1 MRSPLVILLTAAL
14 AGCTQ
19 PAAKPT
25 DSPATPAAV
34 SSPSADSLEIIPA
47 SAAELIAAAQAPGAK
62 VTVMNIWAT
71 WCAPCREEFP
81 DILKLEQTYR
91 DRGMRLILVS
101 ADFDDQ
107 LGDVRRFLAQ
117 HEVRMPTYLKT
128 GKDMEFIDGLNPKW
142 SGALPATLVYDTQGK
157 QVRFWEGRADYA
169 KFEAAVLEVLDGATA
184 AR

>member
-1 MRSPLVILLTAAL
+1 MSARHVGSLVAL
-14 AGCTQ
+14 
-19 PAAKPT
+19 
-25 DSPATPAAV
+25 
-34 SSPSADSLEIIPA
+34 
-47 SAAELIAAAQAPGAK
+47 
-62 VTVMNIWAT
+62 W
-71 WCAPCREEFP
+71 
-81 DILKLEQTYR
+81 ILKLEQTYR

-107 LGDVRRFLAQ
+107 LADVRRFLAQ
-117 HEVRMPTYLKT
+117 HDVRMPTYLKT

-142 SGALPATLVYDTQGK
+142 SGALPATLVYDAQGK